1 MTDLELCR
9 GREFLYHQFMRITI
23 SLDDELVRQ
32 VRKLADERGTT
43 LTDIVRA
50 YLEGTVAERD
60 HLKLKHLEALEN
72 SFDRLQFRMGKKT
85 WRREDLYDRS

>member
-1 MTDLELCR
+1 
-9 GREFLYHQFMRITI
+9 MRITI
-23 SLDDELVRQ
+23 SLDDELVRK
-32 VRKLADERGTT
+32 VRKIADERGTT

-50 YLEGTVAERD
+50 DLEGIVAERD
-60 HLKLKHLEALEN
+60 QLKLKQLEALEN

>member
-1 MTDLELCR
+1 
-9 GREFLYHQFMRITI
+9 MRITI

-32 VRKLADERGTT
+32 VRRIADERGTT

-50 YLEGTVAERD
+50 HLEEIVAERD
-60 HLKLKHLEALEN
+60 RLKLKQLEALEK
-72 SFDRLQFRMGKKT
+72 SFREVEIRVGKKT